1 MEIGWGKIEGGIR
14 KIDIFQLFNS
24 LMSSTCGMFLTKV
37 PSKCK
42 AYYKSL
48 NILHTHETFGC
59 SVKPGVRFLQCE
71 YCHIELFSFF
81 FHFLQSALISEEKAA
96 EFRHQV
102 YLPIMLTKVVEYLLI
117 ALGALFILVAFV
129 LLLLAC
135 RKTKG
140 RIEMC
145 LINEVDTALLLSL
158 WPKSLPQR
166 FESFQ

>member
-1 MEIGWGKIEGGIR
+1 
-14 KIDIFQLFNS
+14 
-24 LMSSTCGMFLTKV
+24 MFLTNI

-42 AYYKSL
+42 PCCKSL
-48 NILHTHETFGC
+48 NILRTHDTLEC
-59 SVKPGVRFLQCE
+59 SIEPGVPVFTIWVLRYL
-71 YCHIELFSFF
+71 IFF
-81 FHFLQSALISEEKAA
+81 IFHFLQSALISKEKAA

-102 YLPIMLTKVVEYLLI
+102 YLPIILTKVVEYLLI

-145 LINEVDTALLLSL
+145 IINKVDTALLLNL
-158 WPKSLPQR
+158 WPKSLL
-166 FESFQ
+166 